1 MTVSS
6 HSFVWAMT
14 TTIINRSLLQFRVKR
29 DSTQESI
36 GLVERSV
43 SPENLKIHG
52 RSNSSNLNIKKR
64 VEVLEDVAEVDVMW
78 ASRLKRP
85 WHNR

>member
-1 MTVSS
+1 
-6 HSFVWAMT
+6 MT
-14 TTIINRSLLQFRVKR
+14 TTIINRSLLQFRIKR
-29 DSTQESI
+29 NSAQESI

-43 SPENLKIHG
+43 SPESLKIHG
-52 RSNSSNLNIKKR
+52 KRSNSSNLNIKKR

-78 ASRLKRP
+78 ASRPKRS